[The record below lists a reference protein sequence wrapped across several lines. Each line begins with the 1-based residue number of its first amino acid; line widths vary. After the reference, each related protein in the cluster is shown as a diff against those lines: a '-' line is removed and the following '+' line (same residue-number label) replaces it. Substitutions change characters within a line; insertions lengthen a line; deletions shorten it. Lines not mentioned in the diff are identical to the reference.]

1 MIIEAIVTAV
11 CLCADCFAVSTC
23 SSTTLKS
30 RPHAGTLFKVSLSF
44 AFIQA
49 GLLLIG
55 WMAGG
60 LILGIVRRFA
70 HIIGGLLLGYVGVSM
85 ILEGAKDLNGW
96 KNIILGGIATSID
109 ALTVGAAESMNGGN
123 FHSILPLFV
132 SVFAVTMLSVIS
144 GIAFGRS
151 IGNKVGKWAE
161 IAGGTVLSALGA
173 VMMFS

>member
-1 MIIEAIVTAV
+1 
-11 CLCADCFAVSTC
+11 
-23 SSTTLKS
+23 
-30 RPHAGTLFKVSLSF
+30 
-44 AFIQA
+44 
-49 GLLLIG
+49 
-55 WMAGG
+55 
-60 LILGIVRRFA
+60 
-70 HIIGGLLLGYVGVSM
+70 M
-85 ILEGAKDLNGW
+85 ILEGAKGNMEARDLNGW

-123 FHSILPLFV
+123 FHSILPLLV

-151 IGNKVGKWAE
+151 IGSKVGKWAE

>member
-1 MIIEAIVTAV
+1 M
-11 CLCADCFAVSTC
+11 
-23 SSTTLKS
+23 
-30 RPHAGTLFKVSLSF
+30 
-44 AFIQA
+44 
-49 GLLLIG
+49 
-55 WMAGG
+55 
-60 LILGIVRRFA
+60 GIVRRFA
-70 HIIGGLLLGYVGVSM
+70 HIIGGLLLGYVGGSM
-85 ILEGAKDLNGW
+85 ILEGAKGNMEAKDLNGW

-161 IAGGTVLSALGA
+161 IAGGTVLSALGT

>member
-1 MIIEAIVTAV
+1 
-11 CLCADCFAVSTC
+11 
-23 SSTTLKS
+23 
-30 RPHAGTLFKVSLSF
+30 
-44 AFIQA
+44 
-49 GLLLIG
+49 
-55 WMAGG
+55 MAGG

-85 ILEGAKDLNGW
+85 ILEGTKGNMEAKDLNGW

-144 GIAFGRS
+144 GIAFGRN

>member
-1 MIIEAIVTAV
+1 
-11 CLCADCFAVSTC
+11 
-23 SSTTLKS
+23 
-30 RPHAGTLFKVSLSF
+30 
-44 AFIQA
+44 
-49 GLLLIG
+49 
-55 WMAGG
+55 MAGG

-85 ILEGAKDLNGW
+85 ILEGAKGNMEAKDLNGW

>member
-30 RPHAGTLFKVSLSF
+30 RLHAGTLFKVSLSF

-70 HIIGGLLLGYVGVSM
+70 HIIGGLLLGYVGGSM
-85 ILEGAKDLNGW
+85 ILEGAKGNMEAKDLNG
-96 KNIILGGIATSID
+96 
-109 ALTVGAAESMNGGN
+109 
-123 FHSILPLFV
+123 
-132 SVFAVTMLSVIS
+132 
-144 GIAFGRS
+144 
-151 IGNKVGKWAE
+151 
-161 IAGGTVLSALGA
+161 
-173 VMMFS
+173 